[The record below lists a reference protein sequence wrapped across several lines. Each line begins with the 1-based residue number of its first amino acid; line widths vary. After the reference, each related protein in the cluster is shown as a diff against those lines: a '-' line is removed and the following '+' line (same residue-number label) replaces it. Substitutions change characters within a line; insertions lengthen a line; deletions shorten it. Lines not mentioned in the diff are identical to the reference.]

1 MLPNSNGR
9 ETRSSTRGRE
19 PRNED
24 SKEVVDPNEESKV
37 VNQDQL
43 DPPADALSSAG
54 SQAQAAAQTAAA
66 AQVQAQAAAQA
77 GAAAQTQAQAVAS
90 PSASMPPPAARPPAN
105 QVVLSPAA
113 VQQLFSPQGEKIS
126 SLVKRIVALTHGNFA
141 AWLKALNGIAY
152 YRRWDKSRLMNTNF
166 TWDQVEEDDPISN
179 QQRRDA
185 FWVLTSSMPHGT
197 DFYHLQT
204 RQTGV
209 EEGDANELYKKVI
222 RIFLAKNPHNRGA
235 LRKQFYN
242 LSMASTKLDVS
253 RFAAKVVQ
261 TAGDL
266 QKIGARLEDDETVTC
281 FLDGLSK
288 NLMIL

>member
-1 MLPNSNGR
+1 V
-9 ETRSSTRGRE
+9 T
-19 PRNED
+19 
-24 SKEVVDPNEESKV
+24 
-37 VNQDQL
+37 
-43 DPPADALSSAG
+43 
-54 SQAQAAAQTAAA
+54 
-66 AQVQAQAAAQA
+66 
-77 GAAAQTQAQAVAS
+77 
-90 PSASMPPPAARPPAN
+90 
-105 QVVLSPAA
+105 
-113 VQQLFSPQGEKIS
+113 
-126 SLVKRIVALTHGNFA
+126 LTHGNFA

-204 RQTGV
+204 GV

-253 RFAAKVVQ
+253 RFAAFKTAISVVAPVYK
-261 TAGDL
+261 TL
-266 QKIGARLEDDETVTC
+266 K
-281 FLDGLSK
+281 
-288 NLMIL
+288 